1 MYTYGTLLTLILM
14 SLIGIAITVYLYRT
28 DARDVITKTM
38 AESLKN
44 YKRGEHEGVT
54 LTWDKIQKEF
64 ECCGVNNFT
73 DWEGTPAF
81 NETND
86 VPDFC
91 CKTIKLHCGKG
102 ASDTDKIYK
111 TGCFVKFESFVVD
124 NVATVGGVGVGVIIL
139 LFLGICV
146 SCHVARRLAS
156 KRSHGRLL

>member
-1 MYTYGTLLTLILM
+1 M
-14 SLIGIAITVYLYRT
+14 SLIGIAITVYIYRT

-38 AESLKN
+38 AESLEN

-64 ECCGVNNFT
+64 ECCGVNNST

-91 CKTIKLHCGKG
+91 CKNITMGCGKG
-102 ASDTDKIYK
+102 ASDRKKSQSQCRHSHTSWLKNYQK
-111 TGCFVKFESFVVD
+111 NVKKMS
-124 NVATVGGVGVGVIIL
+124 
-139 LFLGICV
+139 
-146 SCHVARRLAS
+146 
-156 KRSHGRLL
+156 